1 MIGTVICVVDT
12 QLIHVRVPI
21 ETVKSLDEIDPHR
34 SRAEKVTE
42 ALTHYI
48 DRRRLAETVASGAAS
63 LSAEERSRWSSDEAV
78 DTWVRER
85 RSEYDRGESP

>member
-1 MIGTVICVVDT
+1 MHDT

-21 ETVKSLDEIDPHR
+21 ETVKFLDEIDPHR

-42 ALTHYI
+42 ALIHYI
-48 DRRRLAETVASGAAS
+48 NRRRLAETVAAATAS
-63 LSAEERSRWSSDEAV
+63 LSPEEHSLWSSDEAV